1 MATEIIVSIIIPTLN
16 EAARVQT
23 LAASLSLLPHAEC
36 IFVDGGSTDGTQA
49 ALQDT
54 SKHFSNCRW
63 LQSERGRGKQM
74 NAGAAS
80 AQGSWLL
87 FLHADTDVPRASYE
101 TFLREALIIPSSHE
115 ARTKIHLTSGAFTFR
130 IAHERSRYRYLEWY
144 VQQRCRFLKLPFGDQ
159 AIFVRTELFQQHGGF
174 REDFPLMEDMEF
186 IQRVNSD
193 AGFRVIDAP
202 VFTSA
207 RRYEQEGY
215 WKRATGNIVLQLLYR
230 AGVHP
235 KRLAAWYYKN

>member
-1 MATEIIVSIIIPTLN
+1 MATESIVSIIIPTLN
-16 EAARVQT
+16 EAARVHT
-23 LAASLSLLPHAEC
+23 LAASLSLLAQAEC

-49 ALQDT
+49 LLQAC
-54 SKHFSNCRW
+54 SEHFSNCRW
-63 LQSERGRGKQM
+63 LQAERGRAKQM

-87 FLHADTDVPRASYE
+87 FLHADTDLPPSSYE
-101 TFLREALIIPSSHE
+101 TFLHE
-115 ARTKIHLTSGAFTFR
+115 ARIIPAQTTIHHQLTSGAFTFR

-159 AIFVRTELFQQHGGF
+159 AIFVRKELFQHEGGF

-186 IQRVNSD
+186 VQRVNKD

-215 WKRATGNIVLQLLYR
+215 WKRATGNILLQLLYR

-235 KRLAAWYYKN
+235 KRLAAWYYKH